1 MLRDGYL
8 EKNNKPFYE
17 YDCEQTAPTN
27 NMLKISVGDGF
38 SNMEGFKVRDQ
49 FKHFFNNEGALNW

>member
-1 MLRDGYL
+1 MNR
-8 EKNNKPFYE
+8 

-27 NMLKISVGDGF
+27 NMLEISAGGGF

-49 FKHFFNNEGALNW
+49 FKHIFNNEGALNW